1 MIPRQV
7 LNRRKADGGFP
18 APREPGNIAAD
29 HVALEFR
36 RLAVGTVDD
45 SRTQRQRPWRVRRR
59 RTRLRGLRPCA
70 RQHAAGSSRAELQE
84 RPPAVIVCAGR
95 TLHPSRTAPETGKH
109 PIPPSRLSHY
119 LLRPSM
125 PKLCAA
131 WRIALDADQRFSS
144 SAIVEENSV
153 FRLNRRLNRRWSV
166 EGCPQCRYAA
176 ASFRRPLSMTS
187 KLVNTKQ

>member
-1 MIPRQV
+1 MMPCRSCSGEK
-7 LNRRKADGGFP
+7 LTEDSAAGG
-18 APREPGNIAAD
+18 EPGHVAPD

-36 RLAVGTVDD
+36 RLAIGTVDHAGTE
-45 SRTQRQRPWRVRRR
+45 RLRPWRVRRR

-84 RPPAVIVCAGR
+84 RPPAVVVCAGR